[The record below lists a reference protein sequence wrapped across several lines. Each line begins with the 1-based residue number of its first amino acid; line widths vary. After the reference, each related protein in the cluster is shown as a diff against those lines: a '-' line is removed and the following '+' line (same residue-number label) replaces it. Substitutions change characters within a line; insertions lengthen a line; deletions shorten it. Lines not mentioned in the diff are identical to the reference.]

1 MSGKTGGWKHLED
14 MLENHRIVKG
24 LTSLPRVLGV
34 YSISLIACLSLN
46 ESATSFFITR
56 KNRDLF

>member
-24 LTSLPRVLGV
+24 LTFPWVLGV
-34 YSISLIACLSLN
+34 YSISLITCLS
-46 ESATSFFITR
+46 
-56 KNRDLF
+56 

>member
-14 MLENHRIVKG
+14 TLENHRIVKG

>member
-1 MSGKTGGWKHLED
+1 MSGKTGEWKHLED

-24 LTSLPRVLGV
+24 LTLPWVLGV
-34 YSISLIACLSLN
+34 YSISLITCLSLN

-56 KNRDLF
+56 KNKDLF